1 MGHLD
6 RRMDPDKDPAIREN
20 GRIKDGVSGNPPES
34 AEYEKNKTED
44 LPDGP
49 APDVIEQKAPTDSRR
64 KA

>member
-6 RRMDPDKDPAIREN
+6 KRMDPDKDPASGQD

-34 AEYEKNKTED
+34 TTYQQNKTED

-49 APDVIEQKAPTDSRR
+49 APDVVEQKAPTDSRR
-64 KA
+64 KG